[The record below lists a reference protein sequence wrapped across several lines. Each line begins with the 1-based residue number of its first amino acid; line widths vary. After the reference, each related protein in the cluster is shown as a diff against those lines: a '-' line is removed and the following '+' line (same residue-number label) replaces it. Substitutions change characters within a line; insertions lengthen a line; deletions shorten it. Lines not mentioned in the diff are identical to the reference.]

1 MNAVPLRSLRLLI
14 GYHAKP
20 HFVSRRHFFFPVMDI
35 ATTRGRI
42 RAWVSSNFT
51 TSPFY
56 VFKVHTPLG
65 SNEAL
70 HNARANS
77 FAEGCILLSAT

>member
-1 MNAVPLRSLRLLI
+1 
-14 GYHAKP
+14 
-20 HFVSRRHFFFPVMDI
+20 MDI

-77 FAEGCILLSAT
+77 FAEGCILLSAA